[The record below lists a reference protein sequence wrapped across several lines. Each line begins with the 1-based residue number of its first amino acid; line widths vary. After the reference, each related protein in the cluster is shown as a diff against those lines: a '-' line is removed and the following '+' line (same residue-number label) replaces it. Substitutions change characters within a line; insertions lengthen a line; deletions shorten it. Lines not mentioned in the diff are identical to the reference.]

1 MKTYYQFNIVV
12 HLLISAAL
20 FIISNIMFKTQVFL
34 GIVFLILGI
43 YFIVIS
49 FLVFVKINIYA
60 DYLIAYK
67 LLNNNKIPFNNIK
80 DIIIEN
86 RYFVGEGRFS
96 TREAL
101 VVSYIESSG
110 YGGELI
116 FNYDEDM
123 YNHLQEM
130 IKSEKNYLHD
140 NKNEETNNLS

>member
-1 MKTYYQFNIVV
+1 
-12 HLLISAAL
+12 
-20 FIISNIMFKTQVFL
+20 MFKTQVFL